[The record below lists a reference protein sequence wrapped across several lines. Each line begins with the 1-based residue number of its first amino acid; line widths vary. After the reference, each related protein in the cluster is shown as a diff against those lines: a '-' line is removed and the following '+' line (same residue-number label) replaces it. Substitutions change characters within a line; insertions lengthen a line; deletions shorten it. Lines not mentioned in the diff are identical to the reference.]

1 MSIVVARGKPD
12 QARSEAAKPTPYPPI
27 ARLMIRLL
35 DPLPWPVGED
45 LMAVAGMAQALVR
58 PRQLHRALAW
68 ARGQSPRLRR
78 PWLLALAL
86 LANYG
91 RAVAQ
96 ESLVGIRDP
105 DLLRRRF
112 LILGEE
118 HLRTARARGGTILL
132 GFHAGPAGSAV
143 ALGLAGYRM
152 VSVEGVGDGPPR
164 AGAAWSG
171 VLRETLA
178 VAGRDPRLRAA
189 ALNAARRY
197 LLGGATLY
205 LNADGPFGTEA
216 FRIPLTG
223 GSVVIRSGWLT
234 LRRHTGAATLPV
246 LSHAD
251 GRRWV
256 ITIHPPL
263 PAWDRD
269 SDGCRAVL
277 TRLLEDYARRFPEQC
292 RTVVWS

>member
-1 MSIVVARGKPD
+1 M
-12 QARSEAAKPTPYPPI
+12 ARSTLDRARLEAANPTPYPPI
-27 ARLMIRLL
+27 VRLLIRLL
-35 DPLPWPVGED
+35 DPLPWPVGEN

-58 PRQLHRALAW
+58 PRQLQRALAW
-68 ARGQSPRLRR
+68 ARAQSPRLRR

-96 ESLVGIRDP
+96 ESLVGIRNP
-105 DLLRRRF
+105 SLLRRRL

-118 HLRTARARGGTILL
+118 HLRTASTQGGTILL
-132 GFHAGPAGSAV
+132 GFHVGPAGSAL
-143 ALGLAGYRM
+143 ALGLAGYRI
-152 VSVEGVGDGPPR
+152 VSVEGVGDGPRR
-164 AGAAWSG
+164 ARAVCSE

-178 VAGRDPRLRAA
+178 VAGPDPRLRAV

-246 LSHAD
+246 LSRAD
-251 GRRWV
+251 GRRWI